1 MEDIDKAVEMIEE
14 AKRPFVF
21 VGGGAILSDASE
33 ELRAFVDK
41 VQCPVCDSLMGKGAF
56 PGTDEL
62 YTGMLGMHGT
72 KTSNFGVSECDLL
85 IVVGARFSDRVTG
98 NPNKFASNAKIL
110 QFDIDVAEMN
120 KNVII
125 DEGVVGDIKE
135 VLAAVNE
142 KLPQQEGQAGLPHP
156 KIALPRDLYGK
167 GRENS
172 GGLDLANEHR
182 LASLSSALLNSALQK
197 WHAKPMLEH
206 PVADGEMTPVVNP
219 AEPKDIVGYVR
230 EATHSEVEQALQLC
244 RERKPLGLLFLGGNP
259 EFFKQGFAKVGVP
272 SVLVTNRANNLPFEN
287 LSSVATDDIA
297 AGKCAVDALLE
308 AGHDKIGI
316 IGGDPVK
323 SYTSHQ
329 RYLGCKE
336 SFAEHGK
343 EMDLEVCYEKARFSF
358 DSAYRAM
365 KRLVEKY
372 PDLTAVFAMSDV
384 MAIGAIRALRDLG
397 YRVPEDV
404 SVIGFDGTSL
414 AEYYNPKLA
423 TIKQQHQ
430 TLANRSIEIL
440 FGQIELKKEPI
451 HEIVPFEFV
460 NGESI
465 RVIDER

>member
-1 MEDIDKAVEMIEE
+1 MLDTLLVALVISVDTAQVKEFPQKAEVEFKKNDLKENIITIYRSNRTLQASTDMNTLDNKRKIGFSFEEATIHNLHLLHSLKCANSLSDTMLHQLHNNIRTCLSNISTGGFEVIFNQRVNDDTSMMLVAAKKKIEE
-14 AKRPFVF
+14 VVEKFHFVPNNNAKH
-21 VGGGAILSDASE
+21 LKQSN
-33 ELRAFVDK
+33 
-41 VQCPVCDSLMGKGAF
+41 
-56 PGTDEL
+56 
-62 YTGMLGMHGT
+62 T
-72 KTSNFGVSECDLL
+72 KT
-85 IVVGARFSDRVTG
+85 IVVLVKGISNMLFSNIVEEIQQMIGRTDYTLVV
-98 NPNKFASNAKIL
+98 SY
-110 QFDIDVAEMN
+110 
-120 KNVII
+120 I
-125 DEGVVGDIKE
+125 DED
-135 VLAAVNE
+135 
-142 KLPQQEGQAGLPHP
+142 
-156 KIALPRDLYGK
+156 
-167 GRENS
+167 EN
-172 GGLDLANEHR
+172 
-182 LASLSSALLNSALQK
+182 
-197 WHAKPMLEH
+197 
-206 PVADGEMTPVVNP
+206 
-219 AEPKDIVGYVR
+219 
-230 EATHSEVEQALQLC
+230 EVEQALQLC

-259 EFFKQGFAKVGVP
+259 EFFKQGFAKVDVP

-384 MAIGAIRALRDLG
+384 MAIGAIRALRDMD
-397 YRVPEDV
+397 YRVPEDI
-404 SVIGFDGTSL
+404 SVIGFDGTVL

-423 TIKQQHQ
+423 TIRQQYQ
-430 TLANRSIEIL
+430 TLAVRSVEIL

-451 HEIVPFEFV
+451 YEVVPFEFAS
-460 NGESI
+460 GESI
-465 RVIDER
+465 KNLK